1 MRLTSWNLLHAM
13 AIPPGSAA
21 SLPGAIKK
29 ITPEV
34 LAIQEVDYLLP
45 RSNSANQVQE
55 IAKAMK
61 AVDWA
66 FAPSV
71 IGTPGEKWRA
81 LNDNDESLI
90 TSTSKAAAKSK
101 TEGGYGI
108 GFASTIPVTA
118 YERIELG
125 RSLVGMPL
133 LVPGGEDG
141 KGKPRFI
148 YVQDE
153 PRVALVAHLE
163 NGWSI
168 INTHLSFV
176 PGVNIAQL
184 KKLKRW
190 AEKSAAQT
198 GNKVAI
204 IGDLNLPKGLPV
216 VGSHWKSLVT
226 QNTYPSW
233 GAKIQF
239 DYILTKDNISKVKII
254 KTTATGISDHLPI
267 TVEID

>member
-1 MRLTSWNLLHAM
+1 M
-13 AIPPGSAA
+13 AIPPGSKA
-21 SLPGAIKK
+21 SLPSAIKK
-29 ITPEV
+29 IAPEV
-34 LAIQEVDYLLP
+34 LAIQEVDHFLP
-45 RSNSANQVQE
+45 RSYSVNQVQE

-66 FAPSV
+66 FAPAI

-81 LNDNDESLI
+81 LKDSDESII
-90 TSTSKAAAKSK
+90 TAKSK
-101 TEGGYGI
+101 GEGGYGI

-125 RSLVGMPL
+125 RSPVGMPL

-176 PGVNIAQL
+176 PGFNIAQL
-184 KKLKRW
+184 KKIKRW

-216 VGSHWKSLVT
+216 VGSQWKSLIT

-239 DYILTKDNISKVKII
+239 DYILTKDNVSKFNAI

-267 TVEID
+267 TVEIE

>member
-1 MRLTSWNLLHAM
+1 M
-13 AIPPGSAA
+13 AIPPGSKA
-21 SLPGAIKK
+21 SLPSAIKK
-29 ITPEV
+29 IAPEV
-34 LAIQEVDYLLP
+34 LSIQEVDHFLP
-45 RSNSANQVQE
+45 RSNSVNQVQE

-66 FAPSV
+66 FAPAI

-81 LNDNDESLI
+81 LKDSDESII
-90 TSTSKAAAKSK
+90 TAKSK
-101 TEGGYGI
+101 GEGGYGI

-125 RSLVGMPL
+125 RSPVGMPL

-176 PGVNIAQL
+176 PGFNIAQL
-184 KKLKRW
+184 KKIKRW

-216 VGSHWKSLVT
+216 VGSQWKSLIT

-239 DYILTKDNISKVKII
+239 DYILTKDNVSKFNAI

-267 TVEID
+267 TVEIE

>member
-1 MRLTSWNLLHAM
+1 M
-13 AIPPGSAA
+13 AIPPGSKA

-29 ITPEV
+29 IAPQV
-34 LAIQEVDYLLP
+34 LAVQEVDHFLP
-45 RSNSANQVQE
+45 RSNSVNQIQE
-55 IAKAMK
+55 IAKAMN

-81 LNDNDESLI
+81 LKDSDESII
-90 TSTSKAAAKSK
+90 TAASKSP
-101 TEGGYGI
+101 TGGYGI
-108 GFASTIPVTA
+108 AFASTIPVTA

-141 KGKPRFI
+141 RGKPRFI

-176 PGVNIAQL
+176 PGLNVAQL

-198 GNKVAI
+198 GNRVVI
-204 IGDLNLPKGLPV
+204 MGDLNLPKGLPV
-216 VGSHWKSLVT
+216 VGSSWKSLAT

-233 GAKIQF
+233 KAKIQF
-239 DYILTKDNISKVKII
+239 DYILTKDTVKKLKVIE
-254 KTTATGISDHLPI
+254 TTTTGISDHLPI
-267 TVEID
+267 TIEIE

>member
-1 MRLTSWNLLHAM
+1 M
-13 AIPPGSAA
+13 AIPPGSKA
-21 SLPGAIKK
+21 SLSSAIKK
-29 ITPEV
+29 IAPEV
-34 LAIQEVDYLLP
+34 LAIQEVDHFLL
-45 RSNSANQVQE
+45 RSNSVNQSVE
-55 IAKAMK
+55 IAQAMK

-66 FAPSV
+66 FAPSI
-71 IGTPGEKWRA
+71 IGTPGEKWRG
-81 LNDNDESLI
+81 LNEIDESII
-90 TSTSKAAAKSK
+90 TAESISSKKIGSK
-101 TEGGYGI
+101 KIEGAYGI
-108 GFASTIPVTA
+108 GLASTIPVTA

-125 RSLVGMPL
+125 RSPVGMPL

-176 PGVNIAQL
+176 PGVNFKQLNKL
-184 KKLKRW
+184 KKW
-190 AEKSAAQT
+190 AEKSSQET
-198 GNKVAI
+198 GNKVVI
-204 IGDLNLPKGLPV
+204 MGDLNLPKNLPIV
-216 VGSHWKSLVT
+216 ASSWQSLVT

-239 DYILTKDNISKVKII
+239 DYILCKDTLSKI
-254 KTTATGISDHLPI
+254 KSIPTTATGISDHLPI
-267 TVEID
+267 SAEIE

>member
-1 MRLTSWNLLHAM
+1 M
-13 AIPPGSAA
+13 AIPPGSKA
-21 SLPGAIKK
+21 SLPSAIKK
-29 ITPEV
+29 IAPEV
-34 LAIQEVDYLLP
+34 LSIQEVDHFLP
-45 RSNSANQVQE
+45 RSNSVNQVQE

-66 FAPSV
+66 FAPAI

-81 LNDNDESLI
+81 LNDSDESII
-90 TSTSKAAAKSK
+90 TAKSK
-101 TEGGYGI
+101 GEGGYGI

-125 RSLVGMPL
+125 RSPVGMPL

-176 PGVNIAQL
+176 PGFNIAQL
-184 KKLKRW
+184 KKIKRW

-216 VGSHWKSLVT
+216 VGSQWQSLIT

-239 DYILTKDNISKVKII
+239 DYILTKDNVSKFNAI

-267 TVEID
+267 TVEIE

>member
-1 MRLTSWNLLHAM
+1 
-13 AIPPGSAA
+13 
-21 SLPGAIKK
+21 
-29 ITPEV
+29 
-34 LAIQEVDYLLP
+34 
-45 RSNSANQVQE
+45 
-55 IAKAMK
+55 MK

-66 FAPSV
+66 FAPSI

-81 LNDNDESLI
+81 LKDSDELI
-90 TSTSKAAAKSK
+90 ITASVTGKKSGK
-101 TEGGYGI
+101 KKIEGSYGI

-118 YERIELG
+118 FERIELG

-141 KGKPRFI
+141 RGKPRFI

-176 PGVNIAQL
+176 PGVNFKQLNKL
-184 KKLKRW
+184 KKW
-190 AEKSAAQT
+190 AEKSSQET
-198 GNKVAI
+198 GNKVVI
-204 IGDLNLPKGLPV
+204 MGDLNLPKNLPV
-216 VGSHWKSLVT
+216 VASSWKSLVT

-239 DYILTKDNISKVKII
+239 DYILTKDPVKKLNVIE
-254 KTTATGISDHLPI
+254 TTATGISDHLPI
-267 TVEID
+267 TVEIE